1 MYFSHT
7 CYFQEQAR
15 KGPTQNTPIG
25 CQTTT
30 SALQR
35 HRFSHLTSLA
45 FGISFLEMSLYLCVL
60 FLSHYLIIS
69 SHLISYR
76 LISSHVLSSRL
87 SLPQLLSA
95 HLFSA
100 HLISSELFSALQLV
114 SALLSS
120 PQLFA
125 AHINSTYFSVQLFS
139 CPKPASKLDLGA
151 EAKTQRSMAR
161 KEAGGRR

>member
-1 MYFSHT
+1 LPCLHFYFKLLHFLTLQKCIFSHT

-95 HLFSA
+95 HLLSA
-100 HLISSELFSALQLV
+100 LPSSSQLISSLLNSSQLV

-125 AHINSTYFSVQLFS
+125 AHINSTYFSV
-139 CPKPASKLDLGA
+139 
-151 EAKTQRSMAR
+151 
-161 KEAGGRR
+161 